1 MCSNLLNR
9 CCFLLCLLFTIHSIS
24 QEVVVQPYL
33 QKLTDQG
40 VVILW
45 ETEEANSW
53 HLDWG
58 LDPQQIQSV
67 VSQSTPLLSTGNF
80 IQRVEL
86 NNLDPS
92 QRYVYRIRKNNYNSH
107 FFAFKTDETNDAE
120 SATVLVATSD
130 MQKDNANPQM
140 FEKVVNEGI
149 ISFFAPINLSEIN
162 EHIDFLLFPGDL
174 VDDGSK
180 HHHWTNDFFDQG
192 KNILSYLPLYPVP
205 GNHERDH
212 PFFFHYFELPLN
224 GSNGYEEH
232 WWYKDHS
239 NVRIIG
245 MDSNNG
251 YRIQEQLEWL
261 DSVLLV
267 TTSDTNIDFV
277 FAQLHHPHHSELW
290 PEGNTSFT
298 GDVIEKLEAFSTN
311 SGKPSIHFFGHTHGY
326 SRGQSRDHQ
335 HLMVNVASGGG
346 NLDYWDEY
354 FQQDYE
360 EYIISQ
366 DEYGFVVVE
375 AEAGQDPK
383 FTLKRISL
391 GNEQYAKNNTV
402 EDSLVISLHN
412 QSPTMP
418 LILEP
423 TAEDSV
429 SPEDVYLS
437 ASPFE
442 DPNHD
447 KHGATHWQVTSDSND
462 YANPVVDRWVQY
474 KNDFKNQDL
483 QEGINLCE
491 LTIHTLLPDQTYFL
505 RVRYRDKGLKWS
517 EWSHS
522 TLFYTKS
529 FSKWHLFPNPTT
541 STLRVNIPLDH
552 QEHLNVMLY
561 NQKGKLVQTIGHV
574 HPPVWTY
581 DTSALKNGNYVVQFE
596 KDGFVLASLKFMVL

>member
-1 MCSNLLNR
+1 MWLNQLER
-9 CCFLLCLLFTIHSIS
+9 SCFVLGLLFSIPSIS
-24 QEVVVQPYL
+24 QELVVQPYL

-40 VVILW
+40 VVVLW
-45 ETEEANSW
+45 ETKEANNW
-53 HLDWG
+53 YLDWG
-58 LDPQQIQSV
+58 PDHQQIQSV
-67 VSQSTPLLSTGNF
+67 VSQSNSLLNTGHF

-86 NNLDPS
+86 NSLDPS
-92 QRYVYRIRKNNYNSH
+92 QRYVYRIRKENYNSQ
-107 FFAFKTDETNDAE
+107 FFSFKTEESVDAE

-130 MQKDNANPQM
+130 MQKDNSNPNM
-140 FEKVVNEGI
+140 FEKIVNEGI
-149 ISFFAPINLSEIN
+149 ISFFNPSNLSEIN

-180 HHHWTNDFFDQG
+180 HLHWTNDFFDQG
-192 KNILSYLPLYPVP
+192 KNLFSYLPLYPVL

-224 GSNGYEEH
+224 GTNGYEEH

-239 NVRIIG
+239 NIRIIG

-251 YRIQEQLEWL
+251 YRIQDQLEWL
-261 DSVLLV
+261 DSILSI
-267 TTSDTNIDFV
+267 TTSDTTIDFV

-298 GDVIEKLEAFSTN
+298 GEVIDKLEVFSTV

-366 DEYGFVVVE
+366 DEYGFVVIE
-375 AEAGQDPK
+375 AEAGQDPNFK
-383 FTLKRISL
+383 LKRISL
-391 GNEQYAKNNTV
+391 GNEHNPKINTV
-402 EDSLVISLHN
+402 EDSLVISLNN
-412 QSPTMP
+412 QSPAMP
-418 LILEP
+418 TILEP
-423 TAEDSV
+423 SAEDSIN
-429 SPEDVYLS
+429 PEDVYFN
-437 ASPFE
+437 ASSFE

-462 YANPVVDRWVQY
+462 YSNPVVDRWVQY
-474 KNDFKNQDL
+474 KNDFKDQDL

-491 LTIHTLLPDQTYFL
+491 LTMHTLLPNQNYFL

-522 TLFYTKS
+522 TPFYTKS
-529 FSKWHLFPNPTT
+529 FTKWHLFPNPST
-541 STLRVNIPLDH
+541 SNLRVNIPLDD
-552 QEHLNVMLY
+552 QLHLNVLIY
-561 NQKGKLVQTIGHV
+561 NQKGKIVQTFDHI

-581 DTSALKNGNYVVQFE
+581 DTSTLKNGNYVVQFE
-596 KDGFVLASLKFMVL
+596 KDGLVLASLKFIVL

>member
-67 VSQSTPLLSTGNF
+67 VSQSTSLLSTGNF

-130 MQKDNANPQM
+130 MQKDNANPHM

-298 GDVIEKLEAFSTN
+298 GDVIEILEAFSTIQE
-311 SGKPSIHFFGHTHGY
+311 S
-326 SRGQSRDHQ
+326 
-335 HLMVNVASGGG
+335 HL
-346 NLDYWDEY
+346 
-354 FQQDYE
+354 F
-360 EYIISQ
+360 I
-366 DEYGFVVVE
+366 
-375 AEAGQDPK
+375 
-383 FTLKRISL
+383 
-391 GNEQYAKNNTV
+391 
-402 EDSLVISLHN
+402 SLVILMD
-412 QSPTMP
+412 T
-418 LILEP
+418 
-423 TAEDSV
+423 
-429 SPEDVYLS
+429 
-437 ASPFE
+437 
-442 DPNHD
+442 
-447 KHGATHWQVTSDSND
+447 
-462 YANPVVDRWVQY
+462 
-474 KNDFKNQDL
+474 
-483 QEGINLCE
+483 QEGNLE
-491 LTIHTLLPDQTYFL
+491 I
-505 RVRYRDKGLKWS
+505 
-517 EWSHS
+517 
-522 TLFYTKS
+522 
-529 FSKWHLFPNPTT
+529 T
-541 STLRVNIPLDH
+541 SIL
-552 QEHLNVMLY
+552 
-561 NQKGKLVQTIGHV
+561 
-574 HPPVWTY
+574 W
-581 DTSALKNGNYVVQFE
+581 
-596 KDGFVLASLKFMVL
+596 

>member
-9 CCFLLCLLFTIHSIS
+9 CCVLLCLLFTIHSIS

-58 LDPQQIQSV
+58 FDPQQIQSV
-67 VSQSTPLLSTGNF
+67 VSQSTSLLSTGNF

-92 QRYVYRIRKNNYNSH
+92 QRYVYRIRKNNYSSH
-107 FFAFKTDETNDAE
+107 FFAFKTDETNDEE

-130 MQKDNANPQM
+130 MQKDNTNPHM

-149 ISFFAPINLSEIN
+149 ISFFSPSTLSEIN

-212 PFFFHYFELPLN
+212 PFFFNYFELPLN

-267 TTSDTNIDFV
+267 TSLDTNIDFV

-360 EYIISQ
+360 EYIMSQ

-391 GNEQYAKNNTV
+391 GNEQYPKNNTV

-412 QSPTMP
+412 QSPIMP

-423 TAEDSV
+423 KPEDSV

-447 KHGATHWQVTSDSND
+447 KHGATHWQVTLDSND

-552 QEHLNVMLY
+552 QQHLNVMLY
-561 NQKGKLVQTIGHV
+561 NQKGKLVQTIGHI

>member
-58 LDPQQIQSV
+58 LDPQQTQSV
-67 VSQSTPLLSTGNF
+67 VSQSTSLLSTGNF

-107 FFAFKTDETNDAE
+107 FFAFKTDETKDAE

-149 ISFFAPINLSEIN
+149 ISFFAPSNLSEIN

-298 GDVIEKLEAFSTN
+298 GDVIEKLEAFSTT

-391 GNEQYAKNNTV
+391 GNEHYAKNNTV

-412 QSPTMP
+412 QSPIMP

-442 DPNHD
+442 DSNHD
-447 KHGATHWQVTSDSND
+447 EHGATHWQVTSDSND
-462 YANPVVDRWVQY
+462 YDNPVVDRWVQY

>member
-1 MCSNLLNR
+1 MWSNQLER
-9 CCFLLCLLFTIHSIS
+9 ICFVLGLLFTIHSIS

-40 VVILW
+40 VVVLW
-45 ETEEANSW
+45 ETKEANSW
-53 HLDWG
+53 YLDWG
-58 LDPQQIQSV
+58 PDQQQIQSV
-67 VSQSTPLLSTGNF
+67 VSQSNSLLNTGHF

-92 QRYVYRIRKNNYNSH
+92 QRYVYRIKKDNYDSQ
-107 FFAFKTDETNDAE
+107 FFSFKTDESADAE

-130 MQKDNANPQM
+130 MQKDNSNPNM
-140 FEKVVNEGI
+140 FEKVVNDGI
-149 ISFFAPINLSEIN
+149 ISFFNPSNLSEIN

-180 HHHWTNDFFDQG
+180 HLHWTNDFFGQG
-192 KNILSYLPLYPVP
+192 KNILSYLPLYPVL
-205 GNHERDH
+205 GNHERNH

-224 GSNGYEEH
+224 GTNGYEEH

-261 DSVLLV
+261 DSILSI
-267 TTSDTNIDFV
+267 TTSDTIIDFV

-298 GDVIEKLEAFSTN
+298 GEVIDKLEVFSTV

-360 EYIISQ
+360 EYIISH

-383 FTLKRISL
+383 FKLKRISL
-391 GNEQYAKNNTV
+391 GNEHNYKTNTI

-412 QSPTMP
+412 QSPAMP
-418 LILEP
+418 IILEP
-423 TAEDSV
+423 SAEDSV
-429 SPEDVYLS
+429 NPEDVYFS
-437 ASPFE
+437 ASSFE

-447 KHGATHWQVTSDSND
+447 EHGATHWQVTSDSND
-462 YANPVVDRWVQY
+462 YSNLVADRWVQY
-474 KNDFKNQDL
+474 KNEFKNQDT

-491 LTIHTLLPDQTYFL
+491 LTMHTLLPDQTYFL

-522 TLFYTKS
+522 TPFYTKS
-529 FSKWHLFPNPTT
+529 FTKWHLFPNPST
-541 STLRVNIPLDH
+541 STLRVNIPLDD
-552 QEHLNVMLY
+552 QQHLNVLLY
-561 NQKGKLVQTIGHV
+561 NQKGKVVQTIDHI

-581 DTSALKNGNYVVQFE
+581 DTSKLKNGNYVVQFE
-596 KDGFVLASLKFMVL
+596 KDGFVLASLKFIVL